1 VQGVIQDFRYALR
14 GMLEAPVFTL
24 AAVLTLVLGIGANT
38 AIFTVVNAVLL
49 RPLPYRDSERLVQV
63 SGAEPST
70 PIAGTSYR
78 SFELWKSQSRSFED
92 MAVYYKNTGFSR
104 VVIGGIQEPE
114 AVQAGFTSA
123 NFFSLLGVL
132 PKIGRVFTSDE
143 EKSRDRVALISEP
156 LWRRW
161 FGSATDVIGKT
172 LRVDDKL
179 FTVIGV
185 MPSAFQFPG
194 TDTQLWMPITTH
206 GRWSEQ
212 MTRDPNHGRGFYMR
226 WNMAARLK
234 TRVSKEAA
242 QAEMSRIVAQLEQQ
256 DPDLNMGA
264 GVSVV
269 PFRVEIAQS
278 ARLALLVL
286 LGAVMFVLLIACS
299 NVANLMLARAAIRER
314 EMAIRAALGAR
325 RSRLI
330 RQLLV
335 ESVTLS
341 VISGFFALA
350 LAAVAVRVLV
360 VHGPANLPR
369 LNQAGVDGSVLA
381 FTLSSS
387 MLAAIAFGLLPAWKA
402 SAADPNDALKAG
414 GRTSSGF
421 AGQSRVRSL
430 LVVFECSLSV
440 VLVTGSGLLLRSLAT
455 IGAVDPGFRPQH
467 LLTMRLDLPAK
478 MPDER
483 RTAFYKE
490 LFEQIGAL
498 PGVQRVGG
506 VSRLFDLGAAPNL
519 ALRVVEGRESEPA
532 NREFSVSWSTVS
544 GEYFEAMGVPLLNG
558 RFFSH
563 QDGPNSPLVA
573 IIDESMARQY
583 WPNQD
588 PVGKRFKGQDRRGGN
603 DDWLTVIGV
612 VGDMRRHG
620 LENQPR
626 PHVFE
631 WDDQTHVA
639 PELVVRTAGE
649 PSRLALALRTAVRS
663 IEPSVVIV
671 SIMTMEQQLDQQ
683 TAPRRFQTWLLGIFA
698 LLAVVLAGTGIYGVM
713 HYSMTQRTRE
723 IGVRMALGATTQNV
737 LRMMLG
743 QGLTPAL
750 IGVAVGLV
758 GSWWLTGLLK
768 SMLYA
773 VTPTDPL
780 TFISVAALLLGVA
793 LSATAV
799 PAWRATRVDPSA
811 SLRHD

>member
-1 VQGVIQDFRYALR
+1 
-14 GMLEAPVFTL
+14 MLQAPAFTL

-38 AIFTVVNAVLL
+38 AIFSVVNAVLL

-63 SGAEPST
+63 AGAEPST

-123 NFFSLLGVL
+123 NLFSLLGVP

-143 EKSRDRVALISEP
+143 EKGRDRVALISEP

-161 FGSATDVIGKT
+161 FGSAPDVIGKT

-185 MPSAFQFPG
+185 MPSKFQFPG
-194 TDTQLWMPITTH
+194 RDTQLWMPITTH
-206 GRWSEQ
+206 GRWAEQ

-226 WNMAARLK
+226 WNMVARLK
-234 TRVSKEAA
+234 MEVSKEAA

-278 ARLALLVL
+278 ARLSLLVL

-299 NVANLMLARAAIRER
+299 NVANLMLSRATTRER
-314 EMAIRAALGAR
+314 EMAIRAALGAGH
-325 RSRLI
+325 SRLI

-335 ESVTLS
+335 ESTMLS
-341 VISGFFALA
+341 VISGFFGLA
-350 LAAVAVRVLV
+350 LAAVAVRVLA
-360 VHGPANLPR
+360 VHGPANFPR
-369 LNQAGVDGSVLA
+369 LDQAGVDGSVLA
-381 FTLSSS
+381 FTMSIS

-402 SAADPNDALKAG
+402 SAADPGGRLSDALKAG

-421 AGQSRVRSL
+421 AGQSGVRSL

-440 VLVTGSGLLLRSLAT
+440 VLLTGSGLLLRSLVA
-455 IGAVDPGFRPQH
+455 IGAVDPGFRPEH
-467 LLTMRLDLPAK
+467 VLTMRLDLPAK

-490 LFEQIGAL
+490 LFEQVGAL

-506 VSRLFDLGAAPNL
+506 VSRLFDLGPAPNL
-519 ALRVVEGRESEPA
+519 ALRAIEGRESEPA
-532 NREFSVSWSTVS
+532 NSEFSVSWSTAS
-544 GEYFEAMGVPLLNG
+544 GEYFEAMGVPLFKG

-612 VGDMRRHG
+612 VGNMRRHG

-649 PSRLALALRTAVRS
+649 PSRLAVALRTAVRS

-683 TAPRRFQTWLLGIFA
+683 TALRRFQTRLLGIFA
-698 LLAVVLAGTGIYGVM
+698 LLAVVLAGIGIYGVM

-737 LRMMLG
+737 LRMVLR

-758 GSWWLTGLLK
+758 GSWWLTGFLK

-799 PAWRATRVDPSA
+799 PAWRATRVDPWA
-811 SLRHD
+811 SLRHE